1 MIARLSVFV
10 ALTFGLSWLCW
21 FPIIHSLSSNPFES
35 SAGTISLFFV
45 GAYAPT
51 IVGITLAYFYG
62 KGAGLRAL
70 LKRAFLP
77 KIGIS
82 WLCVSLLV
90 GPVLYAASV
99 FIYSLAGG
107 DVGPINWGL
116 LPWIPVVFVVSV
128 IFGPLAEELGWRGF
142 ALPQLDHR
150 KQVISASLI
159 IGIIWAGWHA
169 PLFWAKTGTAIS
181 GLPVEVSSVALFFA
195 AVVGSSCIYT
205 WLFNHTNTSVFAA
218 IMLHLS
224 MNASGTITG
233 MFFPEMSP
241 LQKLLLYKYYV
252 AVIWVC
258 VILGGVMAYFQ
269 ARATLPEN

>member
-1 MIARLSVFV
+1 MITRLSVFV

-21 FPIIHSLSSNPFES
+21 FPIIHSLSSNLFDS
-35 SAGTISLFFV
+35 SAGTLSLFFA

-51 IVGITLAYFYG
+51 IVGITLAYLYG

-70 LKRAFLP
+70 LKRTFSI
-77 KIGIS
+77 KIGIR
-82 WLCVSLLV
+82 WLCVSLLA
-90 GPVLYAASV
+90 GPFFYAVSV

-107 DVGPINWGL
+107 ELGTVNRGL
-116 LPWIPVVFVVSV
+116 LPWIPVVFLASV

-150 KQVISASLI
+150 TQAVSASVI

-181 GLPVEVSSVALFFA
+181 GFPVEASSVALFFA
-195 AVVGSSCIYT
+195 AVLGSSFIYT

-233 MFFPEMSP
+233 MFFPEMTP

-258 VILGGVMAYFQ
+258 VILGGVIIYFTK
-269 ARATLPEN
+269 RVRSPEN